1 MSFNMFE
8 DGLAQWPEF
17 FQCLPYLNDD
27 VPVRAKSGVGVYCGR
42 ILVFLAVLDHAL
54 IVTKYSD
61 FPWDRDGVF
70 NAHQDDESEY

>member
-1 MSFNMFE
+1 
-8 DGLAQWPEF
+8 
-17 FQCLPYLNDD
+17 
-27 VPVRAKSGVGVYCGR
+27 
-42 ILVFLAVLDHAL
+42 VFLAVLDHAL